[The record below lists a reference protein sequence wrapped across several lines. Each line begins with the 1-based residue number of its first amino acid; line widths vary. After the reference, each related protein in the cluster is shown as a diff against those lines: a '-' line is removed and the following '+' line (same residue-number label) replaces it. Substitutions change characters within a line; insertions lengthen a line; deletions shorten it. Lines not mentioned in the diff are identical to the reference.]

1 MGTSA
6 SGKLLRDRMEND
18 FAYHAPDAEKAR
30 KHEGVRAAARAF
42 ARFVADACPE
52 GREQSLAITKIEEA
66 MMWANAALAR
76 NN

>member
-6 SGKLLRDRMEND
+6 GGKLLRDRMEND

-30 KHEGVRAAARAF
+30 KHEAVRAAARAF
-42 ARFVADACPE
+42 ARYVADACPE

-66 MMWANAALAR
+66 MFWANAALAR
-76 NN
+76 N